1 MLLLLLLFSSF
12 ILSLLSRVFSIRP
25 HLFPFPLPFS
35 HVSLP
40 PPLLSICFLFPSLSL
55 LNFYFLFSIF
65 RPSLRNCLSLSLL
78 PSPPL
83 LPFYITFLFLF
94 HFPLPTSSLPPF
106 LFPIRTPYFPPY
118 LVFSNPFSLS
128 NSFSNSPLPF
138 LFPILSH
145 PSLFALSSLLFP
157 F

>member
-55 LNFYFLFSIF
+55 LNFYFLFSALLFVIAF
-65 RPSLRNCLSLSLL
+65 PFHSSLL
-78 PSPPL
+78 PLYSHSI
-83 LPFYITFLFLF
+83 LPFSSFLIFRC
-94 HFPLPTSSLPPF
+94 LPPPF
-106 LFPIRTPYFPPY
+106 LLSYFPFERPTS
-118 LVFSNPFSLS
+118 LLTSRFSNPFSLS